1 MLASG
6 AGTGEQIGEPHH
18 PEGLWTANPLVER

>member
-6 AGTGEQIGEPHH
+6 DVTGEQIGESHH